1 MEISVGNWLYK
12 LLDLEK
18 SCWSTGTWY
27 CLRNNVFCFGE
38 NNIPLM
44 NAYGFSSCK
53 EHSVFQINLDASE
66 VLNFLGKQ
74 ISF

>member
-1 MEISVGNWLYK
+1 M
-12 LLDLEK
+12 
-18 SCWSTGTWY
+18 
-27 CLRNNVFCFGE
+27 FCFGE